1 MDAHTDIDIHTE
13 HDAAD
18 IIICQ
23 QVNEILQKHY
33 PGHLW
38 AIGCN
43 HDAGIIHI
51 ELPYQT
57 RVQTRFPFGF
67 LMHISST
74 KSYTE
79 MEKKVMQFGGE
90 LLERYKL
97 VRGPATDFSA
107 ALAKEN
113 GLDIDGAIK

>member
-1 MDAHTDIDIHTE
+1 MQSQIDIDGHTE

-18 IIICQ
+18 IFVCQ

-38 AIGCN
+38 SVGCN
-43 HDAGIIHI
+43 HEAGTIHI

-74 KSYTE
+74 RSFAE
-79 MEKKVMQFGGE
+79 MEKKVMLFGGE
-90 LLERYKL
+90 LLERYNL
-97 VRGPATDFSA
+97 ARGAATNTSA
-107 ALAKEN
+107 LLAREN
-113 GLDIDGAIK
+113 GLNLDGALK